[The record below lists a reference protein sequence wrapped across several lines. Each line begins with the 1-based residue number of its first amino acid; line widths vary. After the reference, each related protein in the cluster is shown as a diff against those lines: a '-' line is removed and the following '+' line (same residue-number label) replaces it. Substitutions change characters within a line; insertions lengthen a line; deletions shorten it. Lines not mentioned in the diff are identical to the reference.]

1 MTPEQPE
8 TPGADPYFPPPPPP
22 PGAPPPVT
30 GYLPPAPPGYPPT
43 RSRVQD
49 TPRDGRPA
57 YGTPPTPPTSGFAGY
72 GTASSFGSLPEGA
85 EYASWASRAGA
96 ALLDAVVVTLL
107 LIPILVVFGI
117 VDAVSPHPPPD
128 PDGTEHA
135 STAGTVVLLVCLFG
149 QVCFWA
155 WNCWRAGSRGQSL
168 GKRWVGIHLVGDRS
182 GRPPGGWVG
191 LGRAVLRGLIS
202 GATLGLYG
210 VITALWPLR
219 DVRRQ
224 TLDDKLVNTVVV
236 RFPGNRL
243 PDQAPRGTAAPR
255 V

>member
-1 MTPEQPE
+1 MTWQQPE
-8 TPGADPYFPPPPPP
+8 GGTGAGGADPYFPPPPPP
-22 PGAPPPVT
+22 PGGPAPLPPAAF
-30 GYLPPAPPGYPPT
+30 LPPAPPAAG
-43 RSRVQD
+43 RSPVQD

-57 YGTPPTPPTSGFAGY
+57 YGSPAPVAARGRA
-72 GTASSFGSLPEGA
+72 LPEGA

-96 ALLDAVVVTLL
+96 ALLDGLVVSALL
-107 LIPILVVFGI
+107 VPILVVFGV
-117 VDAVSPHPPPD
+117 VDAVTEHPPPD

-135 STAGTVVLLVCLFG
+135 SDIASAVLLLLLFG
-149 QVCFWA
+149 QLCFWA

-182 GRPPGGWVG
+182 GRPPGGWAG
-191 LGRAVLRGLIS
+191 LGKAVLRGILT

-210 VITALWPLR
+210 LLTVLWPLW

-224 TLDDKLVNTVVV
+224 TLDDKLVNTVVL

-243 PDQAPRGTAAPR
+243 PDTGQG
-255 V
+255 